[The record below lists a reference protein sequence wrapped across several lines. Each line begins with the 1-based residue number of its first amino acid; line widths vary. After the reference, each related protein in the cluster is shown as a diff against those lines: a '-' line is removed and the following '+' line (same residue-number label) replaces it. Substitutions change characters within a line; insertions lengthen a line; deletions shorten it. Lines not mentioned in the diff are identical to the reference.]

1 MANDKYSIEIELKSK
16 LEEASRAIEQIN
28 ELKNAANELSKN
40 ISSTKTIVNGA
51 LYEFGAKL
59 SDLALKIPSVAT
71 QAIKAFGE
79 EELAVQKLSAAIR
92 HNGGM
97 VSEVLP
103 IMQELASRMQRI
115 TGYADD
121 QIYAMQGVASFEQ
134 GHCRCRWQHC
144 LSDVRISEFP
154 HLVLPRESSQQA
166 ILEARVILI
175 F

>member
-79 EELAVQKLSAAIR
+79 EELAVEKLSAAIR

-97 VSEVLP
+97 VSEADILFAKFPVAFSMSFKASMAFNASSAFALSS
-103 IMQELASRMQRI
+103 ISMLYLSLAI
-115 TGYADD
+115 FFLFY
-121 QIYAMQGVASFEQ
+121 
-134 GHCRCRWQHC
+134 
-144 LSDVRISEFP
+144 
-154 HLVLPRESSQQA
+154 
-166 ILEARVILI
+166 LI
-175 F
+175 FL

>member
-79 EELAVQKLSAAIR
+79 EELAVEKLSAAIR

-121 QIYAMQGVASFEQ
+121 QVYAMQGVASSMGVGSGEHVNAMGRLTELNSRTIKIHF
-134 GHCRCRWQHC
+134 RSIRK
-144 LSDVRISEFP
+144 
-154 HLVLPRESSQQA
+154 A
-166 ILEARVILI
+166 
-175 F
+175 